1 MTSETLFLRTLE
13 EALALW
19 PKLSPRLCEDPRL
32 TRLLAELRK
41 ALAETERLYRETGA
55 YRLCAECAARG
66 EPTCCGRDMELHVS
80 RELLLINLFLEA
92 RLPQR
97 RAFPAGCFFLTE
109 KGCSLPARPL
119 LCRNFFCPWFRER
132 FPAEKFALL
141 TAAQEPE
148 ARTLFLLEDH
158 LRSLLQKNLPL
169 IPEGEP
175 SPEIEIDL

>member
-1 MTSETLFLRTLE
+1 MKSETLFLRTLE
-13 EALALW
+13 EALELW
-19 PKLSPRLCEDPRL
+19 RKLKPQLYEDPYL
-32 TRLLAELRK
+32 VRLLEDLRE

-80 RELLLINLFLEA
+80 RELLLINLSLGA
-92 RLPQR
+92 RLPER
-97 RAFPAGCFFLTE
+97 RAFPSGCFFLSL

-132 FPAEKFALL
+132 FPAEKLTLL

-148 ARTLFLLEDH
+148 ARTLFLLEDY
-158 LRSLLQKNLPL
+158 LRTLLQKNLPH
-169 IPEGEP
+169 P
-175 SPEIEIDL
+175 